1 MTMYLIAQGVGTG
14 VKALGGLTQKDYGDT
29 AVGRRM
35 KFMSEHGA
43 MTPGQEANL
52 INRSGATA
60 GELSQR
66 NLSDVQGMQ
75 IASGMG
81 PDSIATQKGYMDA
94 QSDVNRTLT
103 DYAKDIYQSEEDVK
117 HKAKSALAEGSDADA
132 KRKRDTKMQLLN
144 DLVGMGTSYLGSK
157 AGVSGPG
164 LDMKNQYLEQAKT
177 GITPQEIM
185 YQGKKIGYGKGT
197 GNTAQLSSD
206 DRSKIK
212 SNAVGMLNK
221 ATTMEEYD
229 RIYAVLQK
237 LYPDLFE

>member
-1 MTMYLIAQGVGTG
+1 MTMYLIAQGVGAG

-35 KFMSEHGA
+35 QFMSEHGA

-117 HKAKSALAEGSDADA
+117 HKAKGALAEGSDADA

-157 AGVSGPG
+157 ADGSA
-164 LDMKNQYLEQAKT
+164 DMKAQYLKMAQE
-177 GITPQEIM
+177 GYDPQKVM
-185 YQGKKIGYGKGT
+185 YQGKKIGYGPGGQPT
-197 GNTAQLSSD
+197 MAEQE
-206 DRSKIK
+206 KIK
-212 SNAVGMLNK
+212 ATVTEYIQGMDDKERAKILPLLQQ
-221 ATTMEEYD
+221 
-229 RIYAVLQK
+229 IY
-237 LYPDLFE
+237 PWLFQE